1 MPRWE
6 QLWENLV
13 KRRWIALKKKTK
25 RKVALKTTSLHSTP
39 QKTPGPAVKSS
50 PGEES
55 SEEEEEDKIQERPSQ
70 DNDS

>member
-1 MPRWE
+1 M
-6 QLWENLV
+6 
-13 KRRWIALKKKTK
+13 
-25 RKVALKTTSLHSTP
+25 KVALKTTPLHSTP